1 MADTLRIGYIGAGGI
16 CRQRH
21 LPGFAKIEGVE
32 QVAVANRSVE
42 SGNAIAEEYGLSDVH
57 DDWRDLVSRD
67 DLDIIV
73 IGTWPYLHRDLTSAA
88 LISGKHVFCQA
99 RMTMNLEDARHMYEL
114 SQLTDRVTAICPPP
128 HVMPVDKLVKKLLG
142 EGFLGELRHVRLT
155 SLSGSGRDPERAPTW
170 RERRAYS
177 GLNAMAMGIWAEVLN
192 DWVGPCTELWANNR
206 VWVDERPNGLG
217 GRYRVSIPDSVTVL
231 ATLADNRAQGLFQW
245 SNVACHGGP
254 DRIELYGSEGTII
267 HEAGS
272 KQVLAGRAGDDALT
286 AMDVPPELAHPWTV
300 EENFIQAIR
309 DGVPVQTSFA
319 DGLAY
324 MEFVEAVYR
333 AHESGGV
340 VRLPVLT

>member
-1 MADTLRIGYIGAGGI
+1 MAETLRIGYIGAGGI

-32 QVAVANRSVE
+32 QVAVANRSTE
-42 SGNAIAEEYGLSDVH
+42 SGEAVAKEFGLTDIH

-114 SQLTDRVTAICPPP
+114 SQLTDQVTAICPPP

-142 EGFLGELRHVRLT
+142 GGFLGELRHVRLT
-155 SLSGSGRDPERAPTW
+155 CLGGGGADPDRPPSW

-177 GLNAMAMGIWAEVLN
+177 GLNAMAMGIWAEVIG
-192 DWVGPCTELWANNR
+192 DWCGPCTEIWANNR
-206 VWVDERPNGLG
+206 IWVDERPNGLG
-217 GRYRVSIPDSVTVL
+217 GNYRSSIPDSISVL
-231 ATLADNRAQGLFQW
+231 ATFADNRAQGVFQW
-245 SNVACHGGP
+245 SNVALHGGP
-254 DRIELYGSEGTII
+254 DRIELFGSEGTII

-272 KQVLAGRAGDDALT
+272 KQILTGRKGEDGLT
-286 AMDVPPELAHPWTV
+286 AMEAPAELANPWTV

-309 DGVPVQTSFA
+309 EGVPVQTSFA
-319 DGLAY
+319 DGLRY

-340 VRLPVLT
+340 VRLPVLS

>member
-1 MADTLRIGYIGAGGI
+1 MAETLRIGYIGAGGI

-21 LPGFAKIEGVE
+21 LPGFAKIDGVE
-32 QVAVANRSVE
+32 QVAVANRSLE
-42 SGNAIAEEYGLSDVH
+42 SAKQVADEFGLPDVH

-88 LISGKHVFCQA
+88 LISNKHVFCQA
-99 RMTMNLEDARHMYEL
+99 RMTMNLDDARHMYEL

-155 SLSGSGRDPERAPTW
+155 CLSGSGIDPARAPTW

-177 GLNAMAMGIWAEVLN
+177 GLNAMAMGIWAEILN
-192 DWVGPCTELWANNR
+192 DWCGPCAELWANNR
-206 VWVDERPNGLG
+206 IWVPARPNGLG
-217 GRYRVSIPDSVTVL
+217 GDYRVTIPDSITVL
-231 ATLADNRAQGLFQW
+231 ATLEQNRAQGVFQW

-254 DRIELYGSEGTII
+254 DKIELYGSEGTII
-267 HEAGS
+267 HEVGS
-272 KQVLAGRAGDDALT
+272 PQILAGRQGESGLATLT
-286 AMDVPPELAHPWTV
+286 VPDELANPWAV
-300 EENFIQAIR
+300 EANFIAAIR

-319 DGLAY
+319 DGLRY